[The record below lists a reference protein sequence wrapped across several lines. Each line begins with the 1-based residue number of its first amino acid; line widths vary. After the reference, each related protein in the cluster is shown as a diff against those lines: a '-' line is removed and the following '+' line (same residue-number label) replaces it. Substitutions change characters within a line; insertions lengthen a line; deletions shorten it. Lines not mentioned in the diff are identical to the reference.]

1 MRLFHILTRHVATG
15 KIKATQKLLNR
26 IRRETGG
33 KGRSEPPKQ
42 YRRPHH
48 EFVRSCWGEMA
59 AAFLL
64 LSFLAT
70 ANAATTAQ
78 PAGGAPAVSGY
89 SSAALFNRANAC
101 ARDGKTGL
109 AILDYQRAQLLAPND
124 PDIAANLH
132 FVRAKAGLADPAP
145 NWFSQSLRR
154 VRPNTLA
161 WLGCF
166 GLVLAG
172 VSLLL
177 ARFHPPR
184 RLAFRS
190 VTFVGA
196 FLVAAAIGDA
206 ITVWPKVNE
215 AVVTA
220 RNAPAWDSPVPVA
233 EPAFKLPEGET
244 VSVRAERPD
253 FALVQTSSGR
263 SGWVAR
269 ADLARVVPESAG
281 TAPIT
286 HGT

>member
-1 MRLFHILTRHVATG
+1 
-15 KIKATQKLLNR
+15 
-26 IRRETGG
+26 
-33 KGRSEPPKQ
+33 
-42 YRRPHH
+42 
-48 EFVRSCWGEMA
+48 
-59 AAFLL
+59 
-64 LSFLAT
+64 
-70 ANAATTAQ
+70 
-78 PAGGAPAVSGY
+78 
-89 SSAALFNRANAC
+89 
-101 ARDGKTGL
+101 
-109 AILDYQRAQLLAPND
+109 
-124 PDIAANLH
+124 
-132 FVRAKAGLADPAP
+132 
-145 NWFSQSLRR
+145 
-154 VRPNTLA
+154 
-161 WLGCF
+161 
-166 GLVLAG
+166 VLAG